1 MQMQKLETKPE
12 LGNDFKGKNIF
23 DQFVIKFN
31 QHENEFI

>member
-12 LGNDFKGKNIF
+12 LIKGKNIF
-23 DQFVIKFN
+23 DQIVIKFN